1 MHEAAEYYRML
12 ERRATRLPVT
22 AEAPCSWSPDRKQLV
37 YERNAEYARQQ
48 EALMAAAPTVSGP
61 RGIYIVNLET
71 GKERLLA
78 TFGMHPG
85 WSPDGECI
93 AFTRGSHITR
103 TKKDEI
109 LVIRAS
115 GGEPRQLAFG
125 YWPVWG
131 KDSNR
136 LFFRSVDNMLC
147 CINVDDPAAR
157 PKTLLRCPGYF
168 AVSPDEKYVAIGCE
182 YSKEIRISELSSG
195 SVVARWIPPLPQYS
209 WPVKWS
215 PNGKELSLGYWTYY
229 GMIGLWI
236 YDVERK
242 EAWHVLDAPAR
253 SSVWSPD
260 GSEMA
265 IHVLDEIW
273 LVKLDPNVP
282 TYQQLGIAL
291 THDDFM
297 VEQLEQL
304 DRTIEMDP
312 LNAENYVERALFQIS
327 LEEYE
332 KAGADLEECARLLK
346 SDDDPVV
353 SMMGWWAR
361 RHHVQ
366 ALYKGAELLY
376 LQTIEIMQRIYGTES
391 SGTINHLKNLIKLY
405 EAWGK
410 PEKAEQWRARLPR
423 KKDAEEK

>member
-1 MHEAAEYYRML
+1 
-12 ERRATRLPVT
+12 
-22 AEAPCSWSPDRKQLV
+22 
-37 YERNAEYARQQ
+37 
-48 EALMAAAPTVSGP
+48 
-61 RGIYIVNLET
+61 
-71 GKERLLA
+71 
-78 TFGMHPG
+78 
-85 WSPDGECI
+85 
-93 AFTRGSHITR
+93 
-103 TKKDEI
+103 
-109 LVIRAS
+109 
-115 GGEPRQLAFG
+115 
-125 YWPVWG
+125 
-131 KDSNR
+131 
-136 LFFRSVDNMLC
+136 
-147 CINVDDPAAR
+147 
-157 PKTLLRCPGYF
+157 
-168 AVSPDEKYVAIGCE
+168 
-182 YSKEIRISELSSG
+182 
-195 SVVARWIPPLPQYS
+195 
-209 WPVKWS
+209 
-215 PNGKELSLGYWTYY
+215 
-229 GMIGLWI
+229 
-236 YDVERK
+236 
-242 EAWHVLDAPAR
+242 
-253 SSVWSPD
+253 
-260 GSEMA
+260 MA

-304 DRTIEMDP
+304 NRTIEMDP

-376 LQTIEIMQRIYGTES
+376 LQTIEIIQRIYGTES

-410 PEKAEQWRARLPR
+410 PEKAEQWRAKLPR
-423 KKDAEEK
+423 KEGTKE